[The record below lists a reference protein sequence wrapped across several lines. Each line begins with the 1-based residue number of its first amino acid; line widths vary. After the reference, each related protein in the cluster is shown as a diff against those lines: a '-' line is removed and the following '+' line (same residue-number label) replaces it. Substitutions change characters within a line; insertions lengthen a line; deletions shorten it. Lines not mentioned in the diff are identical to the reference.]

1 MNIEKIQNKL
11 KTYSKKLLD
20 STELKKF
27 FMGFF
32 LMPWIV
38 VWGWLLVLIIICVW
52 FLSNNIYINKDP
64 SLNLALQ
71 STLSFPT
78 TLALSSF
85 SILGFYSIANFISAK
100 FRWVRLIVL
109 IMSFYALILV
119 SIQSYPYF
127 VVLLTTSL

>member
-1 MNIEKIQNKL
+1 MNIEEIQNKL
-11 KTYSKKLLD
+11 ITYSKKLLD

-64 SLNLALQ
+64 SLTLALQ

-78 TLALSSF
+78 TLILSSF

-100 FRWVRLIVL
+100 YRWVRLIVL
-109 IMSFYALILV
+109 IMSYYALILL

>member
-1 MNIEKIQNKL
+1 MNIEEIQNKL
-11 KTYSKKLLD
+11 KTYSNKLLD

-27 FMGFF
+27 LMGFF
-32 LMPWIV
+32 LMPWII

-52 FLSNNIYINKDP
+52 FLSNDIYINKDP
-64 SLNLALQ
+64 GLNLALQ

-78 TLALSSF
+78 TLALSSL
-85 SILGFYSIANFISAK
+85 SIFGFYSVANFISAK

-109 IMSFYALILV
+109 IMSFYSLILL